1 MLPFFI
7 SYPSDHFYLAK
18 LFNHHPMNSFETL
31 LLDLGLS
38 WFMAKLAPYIISI
51 LLGFILFFSL
61 KKIYSGKRYKW
72 FIYVPLLFAPF
83 ALYFI
88 LYPIY
93 EGDFSNN
100 SKTVNTAIE
109 LGNENE
115 LIVVAIPNCPFCF
128 ESIAKLKRVK
138 QRIPEA
144 QIQFLVCTE
153 NENDLQTYKI
163 ESQGLFE
170 IKKISNYQDLAILVD
185 NKFPSFIL
193 LKENQQVQIWNN
205 SAFGVSAIDEAE
217 GFIGR

>member
-1 MLPFFI
+1 
-7 SYPSDHFYLAK
+7 
-18 LFNHHPMNSFETL
+18 MNYFETIL
-31 LLDLGLS
+31 LNSGLS
-38 WFMAKLAPYIISI
+38 WFISKLLPYILSLALGLVLF
-51 LLGFILFFSL
+51 LLAKKFLKNKKWKSFIL
-61 KKIYSGKRYKW
+61 I
-72 FIYVPLLFAPF
+72 PLLFIPF
-83 ALYFI
+83 LVYFI
-88 LYPIY
+88 QYPIY

-170 IKKISNYQDLAILVD
+170 IKKISNYEDLAIMVD

-205 SAFGVSAIDEAE
+205 SAFGVSAIDEVE